1 MNTDDLILHGLS
13 TMKKF
18 ISVIFLALFGIG
30 IAHAQ
35 TQQQFPPQ
43 PYRPDELISLNP
55 NVPFST
61 ALDILNGFSQK
72 FENRLLIDSKE
83 RSKPIGV
90 SVENMQWKRALEY
103 ILRANLL
110 KYVAHDRF
118 YEVQEMVES
127 KTVVDPNL
135 ITVATREIEINA
147 VFFQADYETLHEM
160 GIDWTTFKN
169 GQVRAQAFGAS
180 NVGKEYLRILANGN
194 IKNTTISVSALLR
207 LFESKNKGEVLARP
221 QIRVMDGQKGRIK
234 VGKNFYLILQDFAG
248 NSRYTEYESGV
259 ILTVTPKIYG
269 RSDST
274 FIYLDILAERSD
286 VQNDVFGPTKNITEG
301 ATRVLLLNGEETV
314 LAGLLSHETQDLRRG
329 VPILKDMPLLKYFF
343 SYHSKTVRKKEL
355 VILMEAKIV
364 PTLLARR
371 NAPPLELNRYLE
383 QKRQELKK
391 LQQPNEYDSNS
402 RRTVPKGTSRVTQR
416 KP

>member
-1 MNTDDLILHGLS
+1 MKKIILALIL
-13 TMKKF
+13 
-18 ISVIFLALFGIG
+18 IFFGIG
-30 IAHAQ
+30 IAQSQ

-43 PYRPDELISLNP
+43 PYRPDEVVSLNP
-55 NVPFST
+55 NVPFNT
-61 ALDILNGFSQK
+61 AMDILNGFSQK
-72 FENRLLIDSKE
+72 HENRLLIDSKV
-83 RSKPIGV
+83 RTKPIGV

-110 KYVAHDRF
+110 KYIAHDRY
-118 YEVQEMVES
+118 YEVQDMLDT
-127 KTVVDPNL
+127 KPAVDPNT
-135 ITVATREIEINA
+135 ITIGTREVEINA

-169 GQVRAQAFGAS
+169 GTVRAQAFGAS

-207 LFESKNKGEVLARP
+207 LFESKSKGEILARP
-221 QIRVMDGQKGRIK
+221 QIRVMDGQKGKIK

-248 NSRYTEYESGV
+248 NSRYTEYEAGV
-259 ILTVTPKIYG
+259 ILTVSPKIYG

-274 FIYLDILAERSD
+274 FIYLEILAERSD
-286 VQNDVFGPTKNITEG
+286 VQQDAFGPTKSITEG
-301 ATRVLLLNGEETV
+301 STRVLLLNGEETV
-314 LAGLLSHETQDLRRG
+314 LAGLISQETQNLRRG
-329 VPILKDMPLLKYFF
+329 VPILKDLPLLKYFF
-343 SYHSKTVRKKEL
+343 SYHSKAYRKKEL

-371 NAPPLELNRYLE
+371 NAPPIEMNRYLD
-383 QKRQELKK
+383 QKRQEFKK
-391 LQQPNEYDSNS
+391 LQQPNDYDSS
-402 RRTVPKGTSRVTQR
+402 SKRSTPKGSSRVTQT